1 MHCPFCSFEDTQV
14 KDSRSIEDGIAI
26 KRRRFCPSC
35 SQRFTTVERI
45 QPREFLV
52 IKRNGDRVLFE
63 RDKLLRSIQIA
74 MRKRPV
80 SSETIEKLVNQ
91 LVKTFSDLGEGEI
104 SSDFIGK
111 TTMERLRDVDKVAY
125 VRFASVYC
133 DFKEI
138 KDFSAILDS
147 MDAHD

>member
-35 SQRFTTVERI
+35 NQRFTTVERI

-91 LVKTFSDLGEGEI
+91 LVKTFSDLGEAEI

-138 KDFSAILDS
+138 EDFSAILDS